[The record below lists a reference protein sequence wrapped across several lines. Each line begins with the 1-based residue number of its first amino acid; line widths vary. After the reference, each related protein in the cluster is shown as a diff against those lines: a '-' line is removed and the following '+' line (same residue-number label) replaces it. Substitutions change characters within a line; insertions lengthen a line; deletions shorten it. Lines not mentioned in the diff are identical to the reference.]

1 MTIVYNP
8 FTDNLDYK
16 GTPASGTVSG
26 PGSSVIGDIA
36 IWADTTGTSITDSGY
51 STADFLQIAGGT
63 MTGPLT
69 LNGNPNTANQAA
81 NKAYVDAIASG
92 AIFKQVVVA
101 ASTANLNA
109 TYNNG
114 AAGVGAT
121 LTNAGTQA
129 AFELDDIILSVS
141 DRVLIK
147 NQTSQLENGIY
158 EVTDVGSGA
167 TDWVLTRT
175 TDYDQ
180 PSEITPGSV
189 VPIMS
194 GTMNGNT
201 SWIETNDI
209 VAVGTDPI
217 FFTQFTYN
225 ADTFLQVANNLS
237 DVNSVSDARTNLGLG
252 SIALLNAPLT
262 EVNGGTGQTTY
273 ATGDILYASGANTL
287 AKLAASTNGKVLT
300 LTAGIPSWETPTMGT
315 VTSVSGTLNRI
326 TSTGGTTPVI
336 DIDAN
341 YVGQSSIT
349 TLGTIATGTWNAT
362 TIGATVGGTG
372 LTSYAQGDLIYGSG
386 VNTLAKLAKNTSATR
401 YLANTGTSNNPAWD
415 QVDLTNGVTG
425 NLPVTNLNS
434 GTGASATTF
443 WRGDGTWDTPTG
455 TGVMS
460 VSGTLNRITS
470 TGGANP
476 VIDIDTGYVG
486 QSSITT
492 LGTIAT
498 GTWSAT
504 TIAVTKGGTGLTSVS
519 QGDIL
524 YGSAANTYSLLAK
537 DTNATR
543 YLSNTGASNT
553 PAWSQINL
561 ADGVSGN
568 LPVTNLNS
576 GTSASS
582 STFWRGDGTWAVP
595 AGTGVTSVSGTAGRI
610 TSTGGTTPVID
621 IDTSYVGQNSIT
633 TLGTVTT
640 GTWSASLIDLAHG
653 GTNANLTASNGGI
666 FYSTGTAGAILAG
679 TATAG
684 QILRSGANAAP
695 SWSTATYPLTA
706 GTSGKVLQSDG
717 TNFITS
723 TATFPS
729 TATNTGS
736 ILRAD
741 GTNWAATTATYPNT
755 TTANQ
760 ILYSSSA
767 NTIAGLATANSG
779 VLTTSSSGVPSIDTT
794 NFQVLSTGVQMKG
807 NNTNTAPPSGFIGE
821 RISSSVAQGSSVNL
835 PNATTTNITSIS
847 LTAGIWNVDA
857 LIGFRTTNGGVGAN
871 FTGSIVTT
879 SATLGTLG
887 DNAAATPYGPVNGSD
902 AIIAVPGYRLT
913 LSSTTTVYLTAVC
926 GITSNSFSGYG
937 RISATRVG

>member
-101 ASTANLNA
+101 GSTANLTA

-129 AFELDDIILSVS
+129 AFELDDVILSVS

-189 VPIMS
+189 IPIMS
-194 GTMNGNT
+194 GTVNANT
-201 SWIETNDI
+201 SWIETNDV
-209 VAVGTDPI
+209 VAVGTDSI

-225 ADTFLQVANNLS
+225 AGTFLQVANNLS
-237 DVNSVSDARTNLGLG
+237 DVNSVSTARTNLGLG

-341 YVGQSSIT
+341 YVGQTSLT
-349 TLGTIATGTWNAT
+349 TLGTISTGTWAAT
-362 TIGATVGGTG
+362 TIGTTVGGTG

-415 QVDLTNGVTG
+415 QVNLANGVTG

-434 GTGASATTF
+434 GTSASATTF

-470 TGGANP
+470 TGGTTP
-476 VIDIDTGYVG
+476 VIDIDAGYVG

-492 LGTIAT
+492 LGTVAT
-498 GTWSAT
+498 GTWNAT
-504 TIAVTKGGTGLTSVS
+504 TIGVTKGGTGLTAVS

-524 YGSAANTYSLLAK
+524 YGSAPNTYSVLAK

-543 YLSNTGASNT
+543 YLSNTGSSNS

-561 ADGVSGN
+561 ANGVSGN

-621 IDTSYVGQNSIT
+621 IDTGYVGQSSIT
-633 TLGTVTT
+633 TLGTVST
-640 GTWSASLIDLAHG
+640 GTWSATPVDLAHG

-679 TATAG
+679 TSTAG

-717 TNFITS
+717 TNFVTS
-723 TATFPS
+723 TATYPS
-729 TATNTGS
+729 
-736 ILRAD
+736 
-741 GTNWAATTATYPNT
+741 T

-760 ILYSSSA
+760 ILYSSSN
-767 NTIAGLATANSG
+767 NTVTGLATANSG
-779 VLTTSSSGVPSIDTT
+779 VLTTNSSGVPSIDTT

-807 NNTNTAPPSGFIGE
+807 NNTNTAPPAGFIGE

-857 LIGFRTTNGGVGAN
+857 LIGFRTTNAGVGAN

-887 DNAAATPYGPVNGSD
+887 DSAAATPYGPVNGSD
-902 AIIAVPGYRLT
+902 AIIAIPGYRLT